1 MKHEHE
7 HHSTSHEAHD
17 DHHQEDGHGNHH
29 EGMIADFKRRF
40 FVSLGLTLPIL
51 LLSDMIQEWAGFDL
65 SFAYDQETLFI
76 LATVVYLYGG
86 WPFLKGSIDEWR
98 ERNPGMMM
106 LIGLAISV
114 AYFYSVAIVFG
125 YGDGHDFF
133 WELATLIVIMLLG
146 HWIEMRSIMG
156 ASNALQELV
165 RLLPSVAHRLTGE
178 KSEDVPVSA
187 LRKGDLILVKPGEQ
201 VPVDGTILKGH
212 TTVDESMLTG
222 ESLPV
227 EKETGNLVIAGSINQ
242 EGSMTI
248 ETTGT
253 GESTYLSKVI
263 ELVSEAQ
270 ESKSRTQNLANRAAK
285 LLFFVAVG
293 AGVLTFAIWLLLGY
307 PVSMAVERM
316 VTVMVISCP
325 HALGLA
331 SPLVV
336 AVSTALSAKRG
347 LLIRNRTQFEEARQ
361 LDAIIFDK
369 TGTLTQGDFGVTD
382 LKPQAPY
389 TEEELLRLAAGVE
402 MASQHPLARGILQ
415 AAEERRLAFDPVDS
429 FESITGVGLQ
439 GRIDDA
445 LVQVVSPRHVRQQDI
460 LIEEEAFE
468 QLSASG
474 KTVVF
479 VLRDGVLVGMIA
491 LADMVREEAKD
502 TVQAL
507 KERGVR
513 SIMLT
518 GDNRKVAHWV
528 ADQLGIEEVYAEVLP
543 DDKSRQV
550 KKIQAEGR
558 KVGMVGD
565 GINDAPALA
574 QADVGIAIG
583 SGTDIAVETADIVLV
598 RSNPGDVLSVLDLS
612 RNTYNK
618 MIQNLWWAAG
628 YNIVA
633 LPLAAGV
640 LAPVGILLSPAIG
653 AVLMSLSTVIVALN
667 ARTLRI

>member
-1 MKHEHE
+1 MEHPHHASSHHEHG
-7 HHSTSHEAHD
+7 EAHD
-17 DHHQEDGHGNHH
+17 SHAGGH
-29 EGMIADFKRRF
+29 EEMIAEYKRRF
-40 FVSLGLTLPIL
+40 FVSFGLTIPIL
-51 LLSDMIQEWAGFDL
+51 ILSDMIQEWAGFEL
-65 SFAYDQETLFI
+65 TFPYEKEMLFV
-76 LATVVYLYGG
+76 LATIVYVYGG
-86 WPFLKGSIDEWR
+86 WPFLKGSIDELR
-98 ERNPGMMM
+98 QRNPGMMM

-125 YGDGHDFF
+125 YGHGHDFF

-156 ASNALQELV
+156 ASNALQQLV
-165 RLLPSVAHRLTGE
+165 RLLPSVAHRING
-178 KSEDVPVSA
+178 SDIEDVPVSA
-187 LRKGDLILVKPGEQ
+187 LAAGDLILVKPGEQ
-201 VPVDGTILKGH
+201 IPVDGELLKGR

-222 ESLPV
+222 ESMPV
-227 EKETGNLVIAGSINQ
+227 EKETGDVVIAGSINQ

-248 ETTGT
+248 ATTGT

-263 ELVSEAQ
+263 NLVKEAQ
-270 ESKSRTQNLANRAAK
+270 ESKSKTQNLANRAAK
-285 LLFFVAVG
+285 LLFYVAVG
-293 AGVLTFAIWLLLGY
+293 AGVLTFVIWLTLGY
-307 PVSMAVERM
+307 PVSIAVERM

-347 LLIRNRTQFEEARQ
+347 LLIRNRTQFEEARH
-361 LDAIIFDK
+361 LDAVIFDK

-382 LKPQAPY
+382 IEAISSY
-389 TEEELLRLAAGVE
+389 TNDDVLRLAAAVE
-402 MASQHPLARGILQ
+402 TASQHPLARGILRE
-415 AAEERRLAFDPVDS
+415 AEARKLTLPEVVDFD
-429 FESITGVGLQ
+429 SITGVGLE
-439 GRIDDA
+439 GRVDGA
-445 LVQVVSPRHVRQQDI
+445 HVQVVSPRYIREHELSID
-460 LIEEEAFE
+460 EAAFNR
-468 QLSASG
+468 LSAAG

-479 VLRDGVLVGMIA
+479 TIRDGDLVGMIA
-491 LADMVREEAKD
+491 LADMVRDEAKE
-502 TVQAL
+502 TVRAL
-507 KERGVR
+507 KDRGVR

-518 GDNRKVAHWV
+518 GDNRKVADWV
-528 ADQLGIEEVYAEVLP
+528 ASQLHIKEVYAEVLP

-550 KKIQAEGR
+550 QTVQADGS
-558 KVGMVGD
+558 KVAMVGD

-583 SGTDIAVETADIVLV
+583 SGTDVAVETADIVLV
-598 RSNPGDVLSVLDLS
+598 RSNPKDVLSILDLS

-633 LPLAAGV
+633 IPLAAGV
-640 LAPVGILLSPAIG
+640 LAPIGIILSPAVG

-667 ARTLRI
+667 ARTLKL

>member
-1 MKHEHE
+1 MKHAHE
-7 HHSTSHEAHD
+7 HQSTPHAAHD
-17 DHHQEDGHGNHH
+17 VHQEDGHGDHH

-40 FVSLGLTLPIL
+40 FVSLGLTVPIL

-65 SFAYDQETLFI
+65 SFTYDQETLFV
-76 LATVVYLYGG
+76 LATIVYLYGG
-86 WPFLKGSIDEWR
+86 WPFLKGSIDELR
-98 ERNPGMMM
+98 ARNPGMMM

-146 HWIEMRSIMG
+146 HWVEMRSIMG

-165 RLLPSVAHRLTGE
+165 RLLPSIAHRLTGE
-178 KSEDVPVSA
+178 DTEDVPVSA
-187 LRKGDLILVKPGEQ
+187 IRKGDLILVKPGEQ
-201 VPVDGTILKGH
+201 VPVDGTMLKGH

-227 EKETGNLVIAGSINQ
+227 EKGAGDLVIAGSINQ

-248 ETTGT
+248 ETTDT

-270 ESKSRTQNLANRAAK
+270 QSKSRTQNLANRAAK
-285 LLFFVAVG
+285 LLFFIAVG
-293 AGVLTFAIWLLLGY
+293 AGVLTFAIWLMLGY
-307 PVSMAVERM
+307 PLSMAVERM

-361 LDAIIFDK
+361 LEAIIFDK
-369 TGTLTQGDFGVTD
+369 TGTLTQGNFGVTD
-382 LKPQAPY
+382 LKPQTPY
-389 TEEELLRLAAGVE
+389 TEEELLRLAADVE

-439 GRIDDA
+439 GRIDDV
-445 LVQVVSPRHVRQQDI
+445 LVQVVSPRYVRQQDI

-491 LADMVREEAKD
+491 LADMVREEARD
-502 TVQAL
+502 TVSAL
-507 KERGVR
+507 RERGVR

-528 ADQLGIEEVYAEVLP
+528 ADQLGIDEVYAEVLP

-583 SGTDIAVETADIVLV
+583 SGTDVAVETADIVLV

-640 LAPVGILLSPAIG
+640 LAPIGILLSPAVG

>member
-1 MKHEHE
+1 MEHPHHASSHHEHG
-7 HHSTSHEAHD
+7 EAHD
-17 DHHQEDGHGNHH
+17 SHAGGH
-29 EGMIADFKRRF
+29 EGMIAEYKRRF
-40 FVSLGLTLPIL
+40 FVSFGLTIPIL
-51 LLSDMIQEWAGFDL
+51 ILSDMIQEWAGFEIT
-65 SFAYDQETLFI
+65 FPYEKEMLFV
-76 LATVVYLYGG
+76 LATIVYVYGG
-86 WPFLKGSIDEWR
+86 WPFLKGSIDELR
-98 ERNPGMMM
+98 QRNPGMMM

-125 YGDGHDFF
+125 YGHGHDFF

-156 ASNALQELV
+156 ASNALQQLV
-165 RLLPSVAHRLTGE
+165 RLLPSVAHRING
-178 KSEDVPVSA
+178 SDIEDVPVSA
-187 LRKGDLILVKPGEQ
+187 LAAGDLILVKPGEQ
-201 VPVDGTILKGH
+201 IPVDGELLKGR

-222 ESLPV
+222 ESMPI
-227 EKETGNLVIAGSINQ
+227 EKETGDVVIAGSINQ

-248 ETTGT
+248 ATTGT

-263 ELVSEAQ
+263 DLVKEAQ
-270 ESKSRTQNLANRAAK
+270 ESKSKTQNLANRAAK
-285 LLFFVAVG
+285 LLFYVAVG
-293 AGVLTFAIWLLLGY
+293 AGVLTFVIWLTLGY
-307 PVSMAVERM
+307 PVSIAVERM

-347 LLIRNRTQFEEARQ
+347 LLIRNRTQFEEARH
-361 LDAIIFDK
+361 LDAVIFDK

-382 LKPQAPY
+382 IEAISSY
-389 TEEELLRLAAGVE
+389 TNDDVLRLAAAVE
-402 MASQHPLARGILQ
+402 TASQHPLARGILRE
-415 AAEERRLAFDPVDS
+415 AEARKLTLPEVVDFD
-429 FESITGVGLQ
+429 SITGVGLE
-439 GRIDDA
+439 GRVDGA
-445 LVQVVSPRHVRQQDI
+445 HVQVVSPRYIREHELSID
-460 LIEEEAFE
+460 EAAFNR
-468 QLSASG
+468 LSAAG

-479 VLRDGVLVGMIA
+479 TIRDGDLVGMIA
-491 LADMVREEAKD
+491 LADMVRDEAKE
-502 TVQAL
+502 TVRAL
-507 KERGVR
+507 KDRGVR

-518 GDNRKVAHWV
+518 GDNRKVADWV
-528 ADQLGIEEVYAEVLP
+528 ASQLHIKEVYAEVLP

-550 KKIQAEGR
+550 QTVQADGS
-558 KVGMVGD
+558 KVAMVGD

-583 SGTDIAVETADIVLV
+583 SGTDVAVETADIVLV
-598 RSNPGDVLSVLDLS
+598 RSNPKDVLSILDLS

-633 LPLAAGV
+633 IPLAAGV
-640 LAPVGILLSPAIG
+640 LAPIGIILSPAVG

-667 ARTLRI
+667 ARTLKL